1 MLLRS
6 LTLRHFRNVPLAT
19 LEFRGRRQFLVGAN
33 GQGKTNLIEA
43 AGFLTALRSFRT
55 ADTRPLIQ
63 EGEAEAAVAAEVE
76 HETLGPG
83 RVMAKLR
90 RDGRELWW
98 GEERVAR
105 LADHLGKFPTVVFSS
120 QDLQLVR
127 GAPAGRRRW
136 LDLALSAMDAT
147 YLRALQTYARALA
160 GRNQL
165 LKRGGA
171 ADARQLAA
179 FEHLLAPA
187 GAEIVARRSGGLA
200 ALSAKMGSAYAQVA
214 GGEPGAPEGAGAP
227 EGTGKGEGREERES
241 ASLAY
246 LPGTEEASADGLR
259 MRLESGRARDLQM
272 RTTLI
277 GPHRDDF
284 QIAVRGRDARDFAS
298 EGQQRSAV
306 LALRLA
312 QAAWF
317 QERSGVRPVLLADD
331 VLGEL
336 DGDRRRRFWAAL
348 DPEAQVIATGTA
360 APDRTLGEWQTFTVA
375 GGVFSADA
383 AGMGLPA

>member
-1 MLLRS
+1 
-6 LTLRHFRNVPLAT
+6 
-19 LEFRGRRQFLVGAN
+19 
-33 GQGKTNLIEA
+33 
-43 AGFLTALRSFRT
+43 
-55 ADTRPLIQ
+55 
-63 EGEAEAAVAAEVE
+63 
-76 HETLGPG
+76 
-83 RVMAKLR
+83 
-90 RDGRELWW
+90 
-98 GEERVAR
+98 
-105 LADHLGKFPTVVFSS
+105 
-120 QDLQLVR
+120 
-127 GAPAGRRRW
+127 
-136 LDLALSAMDAT
+136 
-147 YLRALQTYARALA
+147 
-160 GRNQL
+160 
-165 LKRGGA
+165 
-171 ADARQLAA
+171 
-179 FEHLLAPA
+179 
-187 GAEIVARRSGGLA
+187 
-200 ALSAKMGSAYAQVA
+200 
-214 GGEPGAPEGAGAP
+214 
-227 EGTGKGEGREERES
+227 
-241 ASLAY
+241 
-246 LPGTEEASADGLR
+246 